1 MTSTMRFDKW
11 ENSLGQPYGTVLQAV
26 EFVNRGQADT
36 AKTTLLTV
44 STTTFTNFMTCSIT
58 TKQPNSKIFVF
69 SSATGYTNGGN
80 LRGKARLTRN
90 GTNINAD
97 MYAFYCPVGI
107 FQLHTF
113 NIIDSP
119 SVATGTTLVY
129 NYDVAISSAGNPS
142 FSMGYGDGSGGPSS
156 SIVLLEIAQ

>member
-11 ENSLGQPYGTVLQAV
+11 QNSLGQPYETILQEV
-26 EFVNRGQADT
+26 QFVNRGQADA
-36 AKTTLLTV
+36 AKTTLLTI
-44 STTTFTNFMTCSIT
+44 SSTTFTNFMTCSIT
-58 TKQPNSKIFVF
+58 TRQPNSKILVM
-69 SSATGYTNGGN
+69 SSATGYTAGGN

-97 MYAFYCPVGI
+97 MYAFYSPVSI

-113 NIIDSP
+113 NVIDSP
-119 SVATGTTLVY
+119 DVAAGTTLVY
-129 NYDVAISSAGNPS
+129 NYDVGLSSAGNAAI
-142 FSMGYGDGSGGPSS
+142 SMGYGDASGGPNT